1 MVNRMPVDPNR
12 MYAGGSPYPDFR
24 GGPGWRNP
32 GTPGMGLGTAVGGQ
46 TGLQPGGALRT
57 TPAPDPYMMDKAW
70 R

>member
-1 MVNRMPVDPNR
+1 VNRMPADPNR
-12 MYAGGSPYPDFR
+12 MYAGGSPYPDFQ

-32 GTPGMGLGTAVGGQ
+32 GIPGMGLGTAVGG
-46 TGLQPGGALRT
+46 TMGLQPGGALRT